1 MRQKT
6 PIKNNKDYGNLS
18 FNINFDNNYN
28 LNKTIYNNQKKN
40 ISIED
45 EKNNNIFGDVGNII
59 NINRNCC
66 YKK

>member
-40 ISIED
+40 ISIEN
-45 EKNNNIFGDVGNII
+45 EKNNNIFGDVGNVF
-59 NINRNCC
+59 NIN
-66 YKK
+66 KKRSHKN

>member
-45 EKNNNIFGDVGNII
+45 EKNNNIFGDVGNVF
-59 NINRNCC
+59 NIN
-66 YKK
+66 KKRCHKN